1 MRIINNIALVFLA
14 LLNWQCN
21 QPASSAP
28 ASNAKA
34 LSTAQAAPLP
44 LANGFAQYWYQGKA
58 ELNTFKVTQERYGE
72 LRDAEQ
78 VSVFVTEDFS
88 KSKQVKLDDA
98 AQAGADRA
106 PILKLNTIRRFHT
119 GIYDYSI
126 MASVFNPIDG
136 GMAIKSTSTVQDW
149 CGHVFSQLNVQSAGY
164 EAKTFSYFETEGD
177 QKIALGKALLE
188 EELMLRIR
196 MNPSTV
202 PTGAVKVIPDLAYIR
217 MRHKPLKVE
226 DATISIGVEPQ
237 SSVLTLQY
245 TSIPRQLVVRFESDF
260 PHKILGWEE
269 QVEGKLMSR
278 GVLKASILS
287 PYWMQHGLADDHLR
301 DSLKLTF

>member
-14 LLNWQCN
+14 LLIWQCN
-21 QPASSAP
+21 QPASSEP

-177 QKIALGKALLE
+177 QKITLGKALLE

-202 PTGAVKVIPDLAYIR
+202 PTGAVKVIPDLSYIR

-226 DATISIGVEPQ
+226 DATISIGVEPK

-287 PYWMQHGLADDHLR
+287 PYWMQHGLADDHMR